1 MEPELPKLLQMP
13 QWARRPKTPAVR
25 ARTCV
30 ACRQTQ
36 PAETLVRYG
45 ASEDGG
51 VRAGAVGGRG
61 AWLCQRGDQAHELLV
76 GDGLRR
82 GLKDRL
88 ATADIE
94 RILIERRTSNLKG
107 GSR

>member
-1 MEPELPKLLQMP
+1 MELEPLKLLQMP

-45 ASEDGG
+45 ASADGG

-61 AWLCQRGDQAHELLV
+61 AWLCQSGDDAHDVLIA
-76 GDGLRR
+76 DGLRR
-82 GLKDRL
+82 GLKGRI
-88 ATADIE
+88 TAEELE
-94 RILIERRTSNLKG
+94 RILIERKAEKAKG

>member
-1 MEPELPKLLQMP
+1 MEQGLLKLLRTP

-30 ACRQTQ
+30 ACRLTQ

-45 ASEDGG
+45 ASADGG
-51 VRAGAVGGRG
+51 VQTGAVGGRG
-61 AWLCQRGDQAHELLV
+61 AWICQSGDGAHDLLI

-82 GLKDRL
+82 GLRGRI
-88 ATADIE
+88 AAAEIE
-94 RILIERRTSNLKG
+94 QILIERQRQRNERG
-107 GSR
+107 

>member
-1 MEPELPKLLQMP
+1 MEPEPLKLLQMP

-45 ASEDGG
+45 ASADGG

-61 AWLCQRGDQAHELLV
+61 AWLCQSGDQAHELLV

-82 GLKDRL
+82 GLKGRIAD
-88 ATADIE
+88 ADIE
-94 RILIERRTSNLKG
+94 QILIERRTDEAKG
-107 GSR
+107 SSR

>member
-1 MEPELPKLLQMP
+1 MELEPLKLLQMP
-13 QWARRPKTPAVR
+13 LWARRPKTPAVR

-30 ACRQTQ
+30 ACRLKQ
-36 PAETLVRYG
+36 PMESLVRYG
-45 ASEDGG
+45 ASAEGG

-61 AWLCQRGDQAHELLV
+61 AWLCQSGDKAHELLV

-82 GLKDRL
+82 GLKGRIA
-88 ATADIE
+88 ATDVE
-94 RILIERRTSNLKG
+94 QILIDRRTDEVKG

>member
-1 MEPELPKLLQMP
+1 MELEPLKLLQMP

-45 ASEDGG
+45 ASADGG

-61 AWLCQRGDQAHELLV
+61 AWLCQSGDDAHDVLIA
-76 GDGLRR
+76 DGLRR
-82 GLKDRL
+82 GLKGRI
-88 ATADIE
+88 TAEDLE
-94 RILIERRTSNLKG
+94 RILIERKAEKAKG

>member
-1 MEPELPKLLQMP
+1 MELEPLKLLQMP

-45 ASEDGG
+45 ASADGG

-61 AWLCQRGDQAHELLV
+61 AWLCQSGDDAHDVLIA
-76 GDGLRR
+76 DGLRR
-82 GLKDRL
+82 GLKGRI
-88 ATADIE
+88 TAEDLE
-94 RILIERRTSNLKG
+94 RILIDRKAEKAKG